1 MSQKHRFSPQEEI
14 QNKLCK
20 QESIIIDLSKEIAE
34 LKQAKQQN
42 EAEISGLKQEVG
54 ELKALVHS
62 LIQHNLPET
71 VKKNSSRLTSV
82 QKMSATQVDKT
93 NTMRRDLNQM
103 LTETQES
110 KASMENQL
118 NEVGTN
124 LAVNVALS
132 KENEE
137 NAKKNL
143 EKIHILEEKF
153 TELQLQTTSNQ
164 QTNQQQE
171 VPSTSAAAPSSGSNT
186 NLDTVTRIVERHL
199 GNYDLQLAA
208 HDLRF
213 QVMEQTSY
221 DGTLIW
227 KISDYKRRKQEAVS
241 GRNLSLYSQ
250 PFYTSRYGY
259 KMCTRVYLNGDG
271 MGKNTHL
278 SLFFVV
284 MRGEYDAMLRWPFE
298 YKVTLMLLDQSPR
311 RNNLS
316 DTFRPDP
323 TSSSFKKPST
333 DMNIASGCPLF
344 VAHNLLNGS
353 QAQYIK
359 DDTLFVKVR
368 VDTTEVH
375 SI

>member
-153 TELQLQTTSNQ
+153 TELQLQSTSNQ

-171 VPSTSAAAPSSGSNT
+171 VPSTSAAAPSSNNT

-208 HDLRF
+208 HDLR
-213 QVMEQTSY
+213 
-221 DGTLIW
+221 
-227 KISDYKRRKQEAVS
+227 
-241 GRNLSLYSQ
+241 
-250 PFYTSRYGY
+250 
-259 KMCTRVYLNGDG
+259 
-271 MGKNTHL
+271 
-278 SLFFVV
+278 
-284 MRGEYDAMLRWPFE
+284 
-298 YKVTLMLLDQSPR
+298 
-311 RNNLS
+311 
-316 DTFRPDP
+316 
-323 TSSSFKKPST
+323 
-333 DMNIASGCPLF
+333 
-344 VAHNLLNGS
+344 
-353 QAQYIK
+353 YIK
-359 DDTLFVKVR
+359 LFR
-368 VDTTEVH
+368 QFCLLGN
-375 SI
+375 

>member
-1 MSQKHRFSPQEEI
+1 MSHHSRTKFPSDIEV

-20 QESIIIDLSKEIAE
+20 QESIILDQSKEIE
-34 LKQAKQQN
+34 EVKQVCQ
-42 EAEISGLKQEVG
+42 KQENVIL
-54 ELKALVHS
+54 ELTQQVKDLQGLVHN
-62 LIQHNLPET
+62 LIQNKTVET
-71 VKKNSSRLTSV
+71 ENAKKSSSRLAAL
-82 QKMSATQVDKT
+82 QKMTAQQADNQ
-93 NTMRRDLNQM
+93 NTLRRDLNQM
-103 LTETQES
+103 LTEHQEF
-110 KASMENQL
+110 KDTADNRI
-118 NEVGTN
+118 NEIGSN
-124 LAVNVALS
+124 IAVNVSLA

-137 NAKKNL
+137 SNKKNL
-143 EKIHILEEKF
+143 DKLLQLEEKI
-153 TELQLQTTSNQ
+153 TNLELQSTSQ
-164 QTNQQQE
+164 QAPSDQ
-171 VPSTSAAAPSSGSNT
+171 PSTSTATTSGSS
-186 NLDTVTRIVERHL
+186 LETVTRIVERHL

-208 HDLRF
+208 HDLKF

-323 TSSSFKKPST
+323 TSSSFRKPTT

-344 VAHNLLNGS
+344 VAHNVLTGS

-359 DDTLFVKVR
+359 DDTIFVKVR
-368 VDTTEVH
+368 VDTTEVL